1 MQREKAVVFQCLYVW
16 VLSSCVPTYHYYIFS
31 SFSTLLFSKFDG
43 VTMNIYV
50 TFSLYSL
57 AEIGFIVF
65 HYIKWDALF
74 HAVYSNTT
82 RRRRRRPENLLGS
95 NKTAEAMCLLILIS
109 NKTSLL
115 IHLSSSKSK
124 SKLKFYD
131 LSIYG
136 SHFCREEKPLVL
148 KLKKK
153 VRFNLN
159 VKAYEPIPDDDEVD
173 GEEETG
179 LHYEEDVIASSY
191 PASYR
196 YQNCRYSDSEEDGD
210 IDLDEDDDD
219 FSSIQS
225 DNIGSDNDVKNQDQT
240 SVEQQATESISDAGR
255 YVSSV
260 LCPVENLSQWRA
272 VKAKAA
278 IVQPKLQKENLI
290 PSSAA
295 PHSDSKRR
303 SDVAV
308 DASLSNWL
316 SSLEMSPLVKSSSS
330 GQRLG
335 L

>member
-95 NKTAEAMCLLILIS
+95 NNRSYVPLDSDLKQNL
-109 NKTSLL
+109 TSDT
-115 IHLSSSKSK
+115 SQ
-124 SKLKFYD
+124 LK
-131 LSIYG
+131 
-136 SHFCREEKPLVL
+136 EEKPLVL

>member
-1 MQREKAVVFQCLYVW
+1 MGCFVSCCVLKHNKKKKKKTRKPSWLEQDSRSYVP
-16 VLSSCVPTYHYYIFS
+16 LDSD
-31 SFSTLLFSKFDG
+31 LKQ
-43 VTMNIYV
+43 
-50 TFSLYSL
+50 
-57 AEIGFIVF
+57 
-65 HYIKWDALF
+65 
-74 HAVYSNTT
+74 
-82 RRRRRRPENLLGS
+82 NL
-95 NKTAEAMCLLILIS
+95 
-109 NKTSLL
+109 TSDT
-115 IHLSSSKSK
+115 SQ
-124 SKLKFYD
+124 LK
-131 LSIYG
+131 
-136 SHFCREEKPLVL
+136 EEKPLVL